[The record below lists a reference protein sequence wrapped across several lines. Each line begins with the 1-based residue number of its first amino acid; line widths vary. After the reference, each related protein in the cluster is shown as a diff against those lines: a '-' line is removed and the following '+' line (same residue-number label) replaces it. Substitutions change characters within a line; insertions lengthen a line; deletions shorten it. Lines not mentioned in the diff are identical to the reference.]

1 MFPYIHIGFNLLI
14 LHSSGFVLHI
24 VNNFLL
30 LISFLKGILKNVSS
44 NFLKVVSF
52 FFTLMQNSFLM
63 FTKRLI
69 VDNDEKWIV
78 NLIVFCISF
87 LMSITFI
94 LYWICLIKVER
105 LNAKKLCFDSNFQ
118 CSKFVSYLEL
128 NILESLYTFFNFCQK
143 KFLVP

>member
-105 LNAKKLCFDSNFQ
+105 LNAKKLSFDSNFQ
-118 CSKFVSYLEL
+118 CSKFVSYLQL
-128 NILESLYTFFNFCQK
+128 NILESLYTFLNFCQK
-143 KFLVP
+143 TFLVP